1 MNEKSRTENSIRNI
15 FTGLFGQGLQVLLSF
30 INRMVFIRCL
40 SADYLGLNGLFTNV
54 LSVLSLAEL
63 GIGSAIVYALYKPLA
78 EKDEKKIA
86 AYMNFYARAYKTIGI
101 IVAVAGIIMLPFLK
115 VIINVPYQIHENIYV
130 LYCIS
135 LFNTSITYF
144 FSYKSSLLI
153 ADQKNYVV
161 LLCSYCTSFAQTIFQ
176 IIILLLTRNYILYL
190 LVQTAC
196 GMIYNVWISRV
207 ADKSYPF
214 LGNTKYKLTSG
225 EKGRLVRDIR
235 ALVITKLSSVLVNN
249 TDNILIT
256 FFKGLATTGVTS
268 NYTLLVNTLNNLL
281 NQIFNGLTASVG
293 NLNAVETK
301 EKKYFMFKVVNL
313 ANFWLFGWA
322 TIGFVFLSSIIVELF
337 FGSQYVLEIDIV
349 IIMAVNFYT
358 VGMQNAVWTYRGT
371 LGLFRY
377 GRYLL
382 LVTAALNLI
391 LSVVLGQQLGVFGIL
406 LATFISRILTNIWYD
421 PFVVFKY
428 GLHLNPI
435 KYLYIYFKY
444 IEILLFTIC
453 IIFGCS
459 KIFEGDIWLVI
470 LCVIVPNI
478 VFYIT
483 LKKTEEFTYVKNM
496 ALNFVQRYLRCGTK

>member
-176 IIILLLTRNYILYL
+176 IIILLLTRNYIFYL
-190 LVQTAC
+190 LAQTAC

-214 LGNTKYKLTSG
+214 LVNTKYKLTSG

-406 LATFISRILTNIWYD
+406 LATFISRIMTNIWYD
-421 PFVVFKY
+421 PFAVFKY

-444 IEILLFTIC
+444 IGILLFTIC

>member
-1 MNEKSRTENSIRNI
+1 MNEKSRTENSILNI

-30 INRMVFIRCL
+30 VNRMVFLRCL

-63 GIGSAIVYALYKPLA
+63 GIGSAIVYALYRPLA

-86 AYMNFYARAYKTIGI
+86 AYMNFYARAYRTIGLV
-101 IVAVAGIIMLPFLK
+101 VAVAGIIMIPFLK
-115 VIINVPYQIHENIYV
+115 VIVNSPYQIHENIYV

-176 IIILLLTRNYILYL
+176 IIILLLTRNYIFYL
-190 LVQTAC
+190 LVQTVC
-196 GMIYNVWISRV
+196 GMIYNIWISRV
-207 ADKSYPF
+207 ANRSYPF
-214 LGNTKYKLTSG
+214 LDNTKYKLSDN
-225 EKGRLVRDIR
+225 EKGSLVRDIR
-235 ALVITKLSSVLVNN
+235 ALVITKLSGVLVNN

-268 NYTLLVNTLNNLL
+268 NYVLLVNTLNSLL

-301 EKKYFMFKVVNL
+301 EKKYLMFRVVNL

-322 TIGFVFLSSIIVELF
+322 TIGFVFLSSIIVDLF
-337 FGSQYVLEIDIV
+337 FGSQYVLEMDIV

-382 LVTAALNLI
+382 LITAVLNLL
-391 LSVVLGQQLGVFGIL
+391 LSVVLGERLGVFGIL
-406 LATFISRILTNIWYD
+406 LATFISRIVTNIWYD
-421 PFVVFKY
+421 PFAVFKH
-428 GLHLNPI
+428 GLQLNPI
-435 KYLYIYFKY
+435 IYLYMYIKY
-444 IEILLFTIC
+444 IGILLFTMC
-453 IIFGCS
+453 IIFGFNQ
-459 KIFEGDIWLVI
+459 ILQGIIWLVI
-470 LCVIVPNI
+470 LCITIPHA
-478 VFYIT
+478 VFYIA
-483 LKKTEEFTYVKNM
+483 LRKAEEFIYIKSM
-496 ALNFVQRYLRCGTK
+496 GLQFVRRFVTRR

>member
-1 MNEKSRTENSIRNI
+1 MNEKSRTENSIMNI
-15 FTGLFGQGLQVLLSF
+15 TTGLFGQGLQVLLSF
-30 INRMVFIRCL
+30 INRMAFIRCL

-78 EKDEKKIA
+78 EKDEKKII
-86 AYMNFYARAYKTIGI
+86 AYMNFYARAYRTIGI
-101 IVAVAGIIMLPFLK
+101 VVAVAGIIMLPFLN
-115 VIINVPYQIHENIYV
+115 VIINLPYQIHENIYV

-161 LLCSYCTSFAQTIFQ
+161 LLCSYCTSFAQTLFQ

-190 LVQTAC
+190 LVQTVC
-196 GMIYNVWISRV
+196 GMIYNIWISRV

-214 LGNTKYKLTSG
+214 LSNAKYRLTSN
-225 EKGRLVRDIR
+225 EKGSLVRDIR
-235 ALVITKLSSVLVNN
+235 ALVITKLSGVLVNN

-268 NYTLLVNTLNNLL
+268 NYVLLVNTLNNLL

-293 NLNAVETK
+293 NLNAVATK

-322 TIGFVFLSSIIVELF
+322 TIGFVFLSSIIVNLF
-337 FGSQYVLEIDIV
+337 FGSQYVLEMDIV

-382 LVTAALNLI
+382 LVTAALNLF
-391 LSVVLGQQLGVFGIL
+391 LSVVLGQRFGVFGIL
-406 LATFISRILTNIWYD
+406 LATFISRVLTNIWYD
-421 PFVVFKY
+421 PFAVFKH

-444 IEILLFTIC
+444 IGILSFTIC

-459 KIFEGDIWLVI
+459 KIFKSDIWLVV

-483 LKKTEEFTYVKNM
+483 LKNTEEFTYVKNM
-496 ALNFVQRYLRCGTK
+496 VQKFVWKYLRCGTK

>member
-15 FTGLFGQGLQVLLSF
+15 VTGLFGQGLQVLLSF
-30 INRMVFIRCL
+30 INRMVFLRCL
-40 SADYLGLNGLFTNV
+40 SADYLGLNGLFTNI

-78 EKDEKKIA
+78 EKDEKKIT
-86 AYMNFYARAYKTIGI
+86 AYMNFYAKAYRTIGL
-101 IVAVAGIIMLPFLK
+101 IVAVAGIIMIPFLN
-115 VIINVPYQIHENIYV
+115 VIVNLPYQIHENIYV

-190 LVQTAC
+190 LVQTVC
-196 GMIYNVWISRV
+196 GMIYNIWISRI
-207 ADKSYPF
+207 ADRSYPF
-214 LGNTKYKLTSG
+214 LGDTKYKLTSN
-225 EKGRLVRDIR
+225 EKGSLVRDIR
-235 ALVITKLSSVLVNN
+235 ALVITKLSGVLVNN

-268 NYTLLVNTLNNLL
+268 NYVLLVNTLNNLL

-322 TIGFVFLSSIIVELF
+322 TIGFLFLSSIIVELF
-337 FGSQYVLEIDIV
+337 FGSQYVLKMDIV

-382 LVTAALNLI
+382 LVTAALNLF
-391 LSVVLGQQLGVFGIL
+391 LSVVLGQRLGVFGIL

-421 PFVVFKY
+421 PFAVFKH

-435 KYLYIYFKY
+435 IYLHTYIKY
-444 IEILLFTIC
+444 IGILLITIC
-453 IIFGCS
+453 IIFGFNQIL
-459 KIFEGDIWLVI
+459 KGTIWSVI
-470 LCVIVPNI
+470 LCITIPHA
-478 VFYIT
+478 VFYIA
-483 LKKTEEFTYVKNM
+483 LRKTEECVYLKSIG
-496 ALNFVQRYLRCGTK
+496 LQFVRRYLQCGAK

>member
-1 MNEKSRTENSIRNI
+1 MNDKSRTENSIKNI

-86 AYMNFYARAYKTIGI
+86 AYMNFYAKAYRTIGFS
-101 IVAVAGIIMLPFLK
+101 VAVIGIMMIPFLN
-115 VIINVPYQIHENIYV
+115 VLINVPYKIHENIYV

-176 IIILLLTRNYILYL
+176 IMILLLTRNYILYL
-190 LVQTAC
+190 LVQTVC
-196 GMIYNVWISRV
+196 GMVYNIWISRV
-207 ADKSYPF
+207 ADKSYPC
-214 LGNTKYKLTSG
+214 LKQTKNRITHD
-225 EKGRLVRDIR
+225 EKNSLVRNIR
-235 ALVITKLSSVLVNN
+235 ALVITKLSGVLVNN

-268 NYTLLVNTLNNLL
+268 NYVLLVSTLNNLL

-293 NLNAVETK
+293 NLNAVEND
-301 EKKYFMFKVVNL
+301 EKKFLMFKVVNL

-322 TIGFVFLSSIIVELF
+322 TIGFIFLSSVIVEVF
-337 FGSQYVLEIDIV
+337 FGSQYVLGTDIIV
-349 IIMAVNFYT
+349 IMAVNFYT
-358 VGMQNAVWTYRGT
+358 VGMQNAIWTYRGT

-382 LVTAALNLI
+382 LVTAALNLFF
-391 LSVVLGQQLGVFGIL
+391 SVLLGQRFGVFGIL
-406 LATFISRILTNIWYD
+406 LATFIARVLTNIWYD
-421 PFVVFKY
+421 PFAIFKY
-428 GLHLNPI
+428 GLHLRPI
-435 KYLYIYFKY
+435 TYLYTYMKY
-444 IEILLFTIC
+444 TGILLLAIG

-459 KIFEGDIWLVI
+459 KILEGTIWLFI
-470 LCVIVPNI
+470 LCVMVPNG
-478 VFYIT
+478 VFYMA
-483 LKKTEEFTYVKNM
+483 LKETEEFSYVKSM
-496 ALNFVQRYLRCGTK
+496 GQRFVGRFIRR

>member
-382 LVTAALNLI
+382 LVTAALNLF
-391 LSVVLGQQLGVFGIL
+391 LSVVLGQRLGVFGIL

-421 PFVVFKY
+421 PFAVFKH

-435 KYLYIYFKY
+435 IYLHMYIIINLYLCQLYF
-444 IEILLFTIC
+444 LF
-453 IIFGCS
+453 
-459 KIFEGDIWLVI
+459 VI
-470 LCVIVPNI
+470 HNI
-478 VFYIT
+478 
-483 LKKTEEFTYVKNM
+483 
-496 ALNFVQRYLRCGTK
+496 

>member
-301 EKKYFMFKVVNL
+301 EKKYFMFKVLNL

-382 LVTAALNLI
+382 LVTAALNLF
-391 LSVVLGQQLGVFGIL
+391 LSVVLGQRLGVFGIL

-421 PFVVFKY
+421 PFAVFKH

-435 KYLYIYFKY
+435 IYLHMYIKY
-444 IEILLFTIC
+444 IGILLITIC
-453 IIFGCS
+453 IIFGFNQIL
-459 KIFEGDIWLVI
+459 KGTILLVI
-470 LCVIVPNI
+470 LCITIPHA
-478 VFYIT
+478 VFYIA
-483 LKKTEEFTYVKNM
+483 LRKTEECVYLKSM
-496 ALNFVQRYLRCGTK
+496 ALQLVRRYLQCGAK